1 MRMIRRYFDAKR
13 LRPFKTC
20 ALMLDLRGREI
31 RVGRIPHSAEA
42 EAEGKPQGL
51 FFDVA

>member
-1 MRMIRRYFDAKR
+1 MIRRYFDAKR

-31 RVGRIPHSAEA
+31 RVGRIPFSEEA
-42 EAEGKPQGL
+42 EAEDKP
-51 FFDVA
+51 